1 MVEQNQ
7 QLHPG
12 NLIHVGNWRW
22 IRHIPLVDGN
32 LTMENG
38 EIRANRNSFLGEQLN
53 NLNQRA
59 FVIYKQNFQNLQ
71 EDEINEMDITG
82 HRDLENEI
90 AFYNQMPQNPGLL

>member
-7 QLHPG
+7 QPHPG

-32 LTMENG
+32 STTENG
-38 EIRANRNSFLGEQLN
+38 ERKANRKSFLGEQLN

-82 HRDLENEI
+82 NRALNTEI
-90 AFYNQMPQNPGLL
+90 AFYNQMPQHPGLL